1 MLTSKNHIAPMSNF
15 FGLTDTGRMR
25 DNNEDAF
32 IAQKILKDQYVLACV
47 IDGVGGYEGGEV
59 AAQIAKE
66 NILSYFSIPSGDIV
80 TMMKEALT
88 VANEKIYEER
98 QKGKNGNMACVL
110 TMAIADVDKNK
121 FYYAHVGDTRLYLF
135 RDNSLVKITRD
146 HSFVGFLEDS
156 GRLSEAEA
164 MNHPKRNEINKALG
178 FDPQMRTTADYVE
191 TGESPF
197 LPGDILLLCSDGLS
211 DMLSAK
217 EITSILSHGT
227 TLEQRGRNLIEAA
240 NEAGGKDN
248 ITVALVHNNSKAIR
262 QKATKPVLVKKNTP
276 ATAEEPIQRQPEAPV
291 KHPDSN
297 TERSIA
303 RKKYRSNNGLII
315 FLVLLCLVLLFLLLW
330 PYLKNKTQPSQNTFA
345 SHNPYE
351 QKLSDT
357 LDHIITDSLVLS
369 SVFNEPITITD
380 TLTINKDSL
389 IITGNKQ
396 IVLKADTS
404 FKGPAIVISPACEYV
419 LLENIQFENFDVA
432 IISTG
437 RALHLKNVSFKNCGV
452 GVLQGFSF
460 LDSSYVNGYI
470 TDTSFFKTDSLAN

>member
-1 MLTSKNHIAPMSNF
+1 MSNF
-15 FGLTDTGRMR
+15 FGLTDAGRMR

-59 AAQIAKE
+59 AAQLAKE
-66 NILSYFSIPSGDIV
+66 NILSYFSIPSGDIA
-80 TMMKEALT
+80 TMMKEALM
-88 VANEKIYEER
+88 VANEKIYEEK
-98 QKGKNGNMACVL
+98 QKGQNGSMACVL
-110 TMAIADVDKNK
+110 TMAVADVEKNK
-121 FYYAHVGDTRLYLF
+121 FYYAHIGDTRLYLF

-146 HSFVGFLEDS
+146 HSFVGFLEDT

-164 MNHPKRNEINKALG
+164 MSHPKRNEINKALG
-178 FDPQMRTTADYVE
+178 FDPQMRTTADYLE

-211 DMLSAK
+211 DMVNAK
-217 EITSILSHGT
+217 EITSVLAENK
-227 TLEQRGRNLIEAA
+227 TLEQKAKKLIEAA

-248 ITVALVHNNSKAIR
+248 ITVALVYNNSKATR
-262 QKATKPVLVKKNTP
+262 QKATKPVLVKKNVQP
-276 ATAEEPIQRQPEAPV
+276 AEEPLQKETEQPVRHSGSDPG
-291 KHPDSN
+291 KP
-297 TERSIA
+297 TE
-303 RKKYRSNNGLII
+303 RKKYKNNNGLII

-330 PYLKNKTQPSQNTFA
+330 PYLKNKTQPSQNIV
-345 SHNPYE
+345 SIHNPRE
-351 QKLSDT
+351 QKLADT

-369 SVFNEPITITD
+369 SVVNGTMGLTD
-380 TLTINKDSL
+380 TLIISKDSL
-389 IITGNKQ
+389 IMIGNNQ
-396 IVLKADTS
+396 LVLRADS
-404 FKGPAIVISPACEYV
+404 NFKGPAIVISPACEYV
-419 LLENIQFENFDVA
+419 SLENITFENFDVA

-470 TDTSFFKTDSLAN
+470 TDTSFFKTDSLAK

>member
-1 MLTSKNHIAPMSNF
+1 MSNF

-32 IAQKILKDQYVLACV
+32 IAQKILKDQYILACV

-66 NILSYFSIPSGDIV
+66 NILNYFSIPSGDV
-80 TMMKEALT
+80 PTMMKEALM
-88 VANEKIYEER
+88 VANEKIYEEK
-98 QKGKNGNMACVL
+98 QKGKNDSMACVL
-110 TMAIADVDKNK
+110 TMAITDIERNK
-121 FYYAHVGDTRLYLF
+121 FYYAHIGDTRLYLF

-146 HSFVGFLEDS
+146 HSFVGFLEDT

-211 DMLSAK
+211 DMLNAK
-217 EITSILSHGT
+217 EITSILVNNKA
-227 TLEQRGRNLIEAA
+227 LEQKGEKLIEAA
-240 NEAGGKDN
+240 NNAGGKDN
-248 ITVALVHNNSKAIR
+248 ITIALVHNNSKAVKQR
-262 QKATKPVLVKKNTP
+262 ATKPVLVKKNERPTN
-276 ATAEEPIQRQPEAPV
+276 EEPVQKEEEPPV
-291 KHPDSN
+291 KHSGVEIKKTP
-297 TERSIA
+297 E
-303 RKKYRSNNGLII
+303 RKKHRNNSGLII
-315 FLVLLCLVLLFLLLW
+315 FLVLLCLVLLFFLLW
-330 PYLKNKTQPSQNTFA
+330 PYLKNKTTPVQSIGA
-345 SHNPYE
+345 VHNPQE
-351 QKLSDT
+351 QKLADT
-357 LDHIITDSLVLS
+357 VDHIITDSLVLS
-369 SVFNEPITITD
+369 SVFNSAIAITD
-380 TLTINKDSL
+380 TITINKDSL
-389 IITGNKQ
+389 IITGDKQ
-396 IVLKADTS
+396 TLLRADAG

-419 LLENIQFENFDVA
+419 SLENLVFENFDVA

-470 TDTSFFKTDSLAN
+470 TDTSFFKTDSLAK